1 MRVSCLL
8 GKIHQL
14 LFVPPRSGG
23 MEVNMPEFLTKNIP
37 LTILLAYIA
46 LISLISIIVCI
57 YDKKISK
64 KNRVELRIP
73 EKTLL
78 VLSALGGSVA
88 MFITMLLI
96 RHKTKHVK
104 FMLGIPLIIL
114 VQAAAVFALFYFK
127 VI

>member
-1 MRVSCLL
+1 
-8 GKIHQL
+8 
-14 LFVPPRSGG
+14 
-23 MEVNMPEFLTKNIP
+23 MPEFIQDHP
-37 LTILLAYIA
+37 ILAFVIAYLAI
-46 LISLISIIVCI
+46 ISLISIVVCI

-78 VLSALGGSVA
+78 ILSALGGGVA
-88 MFITMLLI
+88 MFVTMLLV

-104 FMLGIPLIIL
+104 FMLGIPVIIL
-114 VQAAAVFALFYFK
+114 LQAAALFALAYFG